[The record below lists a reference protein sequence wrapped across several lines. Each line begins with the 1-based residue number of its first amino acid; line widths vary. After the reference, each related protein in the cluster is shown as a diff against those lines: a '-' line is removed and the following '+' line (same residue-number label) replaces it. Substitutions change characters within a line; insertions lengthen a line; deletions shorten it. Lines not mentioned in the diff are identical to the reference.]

1 MTQEEITRTAYHESG
16 HAVAAFLLGGKIDH
30 LAITPVDDL
39 TSDFLSIPADGFPN
53 RTGEIR
59 VIWPEGLATDSE
71 LAVREIKVSLA
82 GPVVE
87 MIFDGS
93 QFAPEFIEEWR
104 YDWELAVDRATEFLP
119 RNKPVVEH
127 LAQFTFELMEF
138 FERDDAWAAVAA
150 LADELEA
157 HETLET
163 EQIEDVIA
171 AWPIG

>member
-1 MTQEEITRTAYHESG
+1 MTQDEITRTAYHESG

-30 LAITPVDDL
+30 LAISQVDDI
-39 TSDFLSIPADGFPN
+39 TGHYLSVPEDGFPC

-59 VIWPEGLATDSE
+59 VLWPDGIASESE

-104 YDWELAVDRATEFLP
+104 YDWALAVDRATEFLP
-119 RNKPVVEH
+119 KNKPVVEH

-157 HETLET
+157 HESLDTD
-163 EQIEDVIA
+163 QIEDVIS